1 MFGKGRKAG
10 KKTEGM
16 AGIPALDLTGLCDGA
31 SGRIVRL
38 LGGRDTVGKLEA
50 MGIGPGTVIEKKSSA
65 LRHGPIVIERGGT
78 QVALGY
84 GIAKG
89 ILVEPIAFGSR

>member
-1 MFGKGRKAG
+1 LFGKGWKAG
-10 KKTEGM
+10 EKTEGK

-31 SGRIVRL
+31 SGRIIRL

-65 LRHGPIVIERGGT
+65 LRRGPIVIEWGGT

-89 ILVEPIAFGSR
+89 ILVEPVAFSAP